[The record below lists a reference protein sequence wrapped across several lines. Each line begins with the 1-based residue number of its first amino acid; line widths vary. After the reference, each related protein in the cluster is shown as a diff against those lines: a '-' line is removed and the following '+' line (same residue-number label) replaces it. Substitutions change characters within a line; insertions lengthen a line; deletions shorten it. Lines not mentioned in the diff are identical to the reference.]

1 MLFDLRGILL
11 LFPVTVDLRGILL
24 VFPAAVTTWMLGF
37 QGVTLLAIVAE

>member
-24 VFPAAVTTWMLGF
+24 VFPAAVTTGMLGF